1 MSSKYTPGPW
11 KWSGEY
17 THPCGKPAWTLLGRH
32 GLYGILTCD
41 QGSAPQDLNDEAN
54 ARLIAAAPE
63 LLEALSKAVRETE
76 QFLFDAW
83 LVRVCPSGDVESVQR
98 QWLASGDHRDFVDE
112 WREQI
117 DAIAKA
123 TGGAQ

>member
-1 MSSKYTPGPW
+1 MTFAIRDSESDVAYVHTMLK
-11 KWSGEY
+11 
-17 THPCGKPAWTLLGRH
+17 
-32 GLYGILTCD
+32 GLRT
-41 QGSAPQDLNDEAN
+41 DEAN
-54 ARLIAAAPE
+54 ARLIAAAPQ

-98 QWLASGDHRDFVDE
+98 QWLASSDHREFVDE

>member
-1 MSSKYTPGPW
+1 MSSKHTPGPW
-11 KWSGEY
+11 VVTPHPDQNVDVFAVGEVTDEAFQY
-17 THPCGKPAWTLLGRH
+17 
-32 GLYGILTCD
+32 GLSHTICY
-41 QGSAPQDLNDEAN
+41 QNAEAN
-54 ARLIAAAPE
+54 ARLIAAAPD

-83 LVRVCPSGDVESVQR
+83 LARVCPSGDVESVQR
-98 QWLASGDHRDFVDE
+98 QWLASSDNREFVDE

-123 TGGAQ
+123 TGEA

>member
-1 MSSKYTPGPW
+1 MSKHTPGPW
-11 KWSGEY
+11 VV
-17 THPCGKPAWTLLGRH
+17 TPHPMTNVDVFGVGVIMDDKEMQY
-32 GLYGILTCD
+32 GLSHTICY
-41 QGSAPQDLNDEAN
+41 QNAEAN

-98 QWLASGDHRDFVDE
+98 QWLASSDHREFVDE